1 MDTKLTLKLEQ
12 TIIERAKKYARKNE
26 TSLSKL
32 FENYLIKITSDEEA
46 KIEITPLVRSLSGI
60 IELSEDS
67 DERAQYTAYLEKK
80 YQ

>member
-12 TIIERAKKYARKNE
+12 TIIEKAKKYARNNE
-26 TSLSKL
+26 TSISKL
-32 FENYLIKITSDEEA
+32 LENYLMKITSDQDV

-67 DERAQYTAYLEKK
+67 DERTEYSAYLEKK